1 MPSADFDKWQTQ
13 LLVQILINFCQNEYY
28 FSRKFNFSWF
38 KKVPENYFSAPDVL
52 IRTPVFSFVWEQLF
66 FQFISR
72 KHFLEH
78 GLYSKLVTQAFF
90 IKVYLNLHETIRCT
104 NN

>member
-38 KKVPENYFSAPDVL
+38 KKVPENYF
-52 IRTPVFSFVWEQLF
+52 E
-66 FQFISR
+66 
-72 KHFLEH
+72 
-78 GLYSKLVTQAFF
+78 Y
-90 IKVYLNLHETIRCT
+90 
-104 NN
+104 